1 MKVDGG
7 IPNIISKAGAQAA
20 ELEKTGYSGGWT
32 AETSHDPFLPLVP
45 AAEATSDLE
54 LGTSIAVA
62 FARNPMTLAN
72 TAWDLQ
78 MASAGPLHPRPR
90 QPDQAAHHEALL
102 DGLEPPGGRA
112 CGR

>member
-7 IPNIISKAGAQAA
+7 LSGALAGVGAQAA
-20 ELEKTGYSGGWT
+20 ALEAAGYSGAWT
-32 AETSHDPFLPLVP
+32 AETSHDPFLPLLLG
-45 AAEATSDLE
+45 AGETEQLE

-62 FARNPMTLAN
+62 FARSPMTLAN

-78 MASAGPLHPRPR
+78 AHSKGRFISASAARSSRTSQSASRCRGATRR
-90 QPDQAAHHEALL
+90 
-102 DGLEPPGGRA
+102 RA